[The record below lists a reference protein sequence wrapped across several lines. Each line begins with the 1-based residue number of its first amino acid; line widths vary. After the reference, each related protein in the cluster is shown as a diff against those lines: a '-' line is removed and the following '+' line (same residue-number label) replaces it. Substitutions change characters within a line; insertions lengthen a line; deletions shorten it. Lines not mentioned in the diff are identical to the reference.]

1 MTLEHPAVRETLI
14 KTTLK
19 LMEKGGL
26 ETVKARKVA
35 ELSEVSVGTIYN
47 LFGNFDGLILA
58 ASIKVYAQLQA
69 VGLAAAQ
76 RIEKDL
82 ADKGLRSARE
92 RVLYRLSAL
101 ADTYVDFVAENAN
114 RWNALLAFNRT
125 RGLSGTSDNLQNLTD
140 LMDIIVRMLDEVP
153 VWKTPAER
161 RIAARALWSAVHG
174 VVITNF
180 SVSEQAAARARTS
193 ALLNVLLSVITDGMF
208 AKPAKKVA

>member
-1 MTLEHPAVRETLI
+1 MTLEHAAVRETLI

-35 ELSEVSVGTIYN
+35 ELSDVSVGTIYN

-58 ASIKVYAQLQA
+58 ASVKVYEQLQA
-69 VGLAAAQ
+69 VGLTAAK
-76 RIEKDL
+76 RIE
-82 ADKGLRSARE
+82 ADMAGKGLRSARE

-101 ADTYVDFVAENAN
+101 ADTYVDFVADNAN
-114 RWNALLAFNRT
+114 RWNALLAFNRS
-125 RGLSGTSDNLQNLTD
+125 RGLSGTADNLQHLAD
-140 LMDIIVRMLDEVP
+140 LMDIIVRMLDEAP
-153 VWKTPAER
+153 VWKTQAER

-180 SVSEQAAARARTS
+180 SASERDAARSRTS
-193 ALLNVLLSVITDGMF
+193 GLLNVLLTVITDGMF
-208 AKPAKKVA
+208 AKAAKA